1 MSAIIFTSVFNLT
14 KIYLQQPPSRGRKQK
29 NNQYQLLIE
38 DTFLYHVMS
47 FCTKSFCVKDLE
59 TTFCTINSDYLSHL
73 FIRYSVIDLD
83 LKKKILVKTST
94 DHNVFAVANRGGK
107 MM

>member
-1 MSAIIFTSVFNLT
+1 LALSAIIFTSVFNLT
-14 KIYLQQPPSRGRKQK
+14 KIDLQQPPSRGRKQK

-73 FIRYSVIDLD
+73 FIRD